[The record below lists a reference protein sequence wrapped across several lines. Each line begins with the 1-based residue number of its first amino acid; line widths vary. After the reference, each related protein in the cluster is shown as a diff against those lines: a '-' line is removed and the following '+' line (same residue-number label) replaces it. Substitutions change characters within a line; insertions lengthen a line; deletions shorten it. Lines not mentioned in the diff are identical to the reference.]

1 MRALKFL
8 GFGLVGLVVLAIVG
22 FFVAPHV
29 IDWNGYKG
37 EIAAEVAK
45 ASSKELRVD
54 GDIAIAWTTTATF
67 RIDGIKL
74 IDKHEGATSEVA
86 AIESVQGEV
95 ALFPLI
101 SGNLEVLDLTI
112 VKPRFDLRV
121 DEGGRANWAPAPGG
135 AAPAR
140 DDRHDSDD
148 GFDDDLVIR
157 NLAVRDGALNFA
169 NAASGQKIAATDI
182 ALGLKL
188 ESLDSP
194 LALDGKMT
202 LNGEPVTL
210 KTVVS
215 VPRGLMDGPGAD
227 IDFSLDTTHAKSGFD
242 GRVVKGEVAGVDG
255 TLSLDVPS
263 VAKLAAWLE
272 RPLAKGQADPGAA
285 NLKAVFKSDGAVVTL
300 QEAALTGKA
309 LDVKASGSVD
319 ASKETKVVRL
329 QMTSGVLDID
339 KYLPPPAKGAS
350 PGKAK
355 KARKKGES
363 PFAELSDVPIEL
375 DALKTLDAEIDIDI
389 GGVKARELK
398 LGKTTVAVRA
408 KGGKLN
414 AEVKA
419 AGFVGGAVDAA
430 LALDGAGGDLA
441 LDLSAKLVKVN
452 AGPLSQMGGGEKT
465 LGGKLNL
472 TLSVQAKGE
481 SPRALA
487 QAATGK
493 LALAV
498 GRVLVKDGLAISKV
512 ALNIDAP
519 WIDQSPKLEGSLLLN
534 KEKVTLAASLDPIA
548 KVLSGHAFKAKLD
561 LAAKR
566 LKLGYDGKVKGGD
579 APSLDGTLALSVPSV
594 AGLARWVG
602 QPLPKGQRDPGP
614 LDLKAVFK
622 GEGTAVA
629 LESATLKGKALD
641 VSASGSFDG
650 GKAVK
655 VVRLKVKSGVLDLD
669 RYLPAPSAAAPEKK
683 PAETASA
690 KGGNPPDALLDEALD
705 LEPLKM
711 LDAEIDLALGGV
723 KARQLSLGKTV
734 AMLRSKAGKATA
746 KIAAAGFFGGKVD
759 GKLALDG
766 AGKALA
772 LDLKLA
778 LVEVKAGLF
787 SKVVLRQ
794 PLLGGALNVDAD
806 LKATGASP
814 RALAKSAIGK
824 LALAVG
830 KVSAPGTPPIE
841 KLALKFDAPG
851 LDKQP
856 SLDASLVFNKE
867 PVSLKLT
874 SDPAAKILSGEVFI
888 AKLDLTS
895 KPIVFGFD
903 GKLKGGDAPSA
914 DGELGLDIASIGKL
928 AAWLGAALPKGQP
941 DPGKLKID
949 AVFASDGPTTALKS
963 ATIDSKALKATASGH
978 FVAGRVPWIEAKVN
992 IAEADLDAYL
1002 PSEKQA
1008 KKAKAK
1014 KAAGWSE
1021 DPLPLEALHRINAR
1035 VEVVI
1040 GKLRIREIDVSKA
1053 NIGVALEKGVM
1064 TVKIPQAGIAG
1075 GTLALDATVD
1085 GSKPAAAIGYKTTG
1099 SNIAAQP
1106 FLTVFADL
1114 DRISG
1119 TLKFEAE
1126 GTGAGGSEKAIL
1138 SSLAGK
1144 GVFKFLDGAI
1154 HGINVAESIRQ
1165 ARMLGASDGDGR
1177 EQKTDFAEL
1186 SGTYSIA
1193 KGVLRNDDLKMLA
1206 PLLRMDGKGTVPMP
1220 PRKFDYGVTAKLVGS
1235 LEGQGGKSDLQGV
1248 PIPVKVTGSWDDPK
1262 INIDFA
1268 AVLTSRAGKGI
1279 GDALKSITGAGG
1291 TGASGTEGEEK
1302 PADSGSNPLGQI
1314 KGLFKK

>member
-29 IDWNGYKG
+29 IDWNDYKG

-45 ASSKELRVD
+45 ASGKELRVD

-121 DEGGRANWAPAPGG
+121 DERGRANWAPAPGG

-148 GFDDDLVIR
+148 GFDGDLVIR

-215 VPRGLMDGPGAD
+215 VPRGLMAGPGAD

-272 RPLAKGQADPGAA
+272 RPLAKGQADPGAV
-285 NLKAVFKSDGAVVTL
+285 NLKAVFKSDGAMVTL
-300 QEAALTGKA
+300 QEATLTGKA

-329 QMTSGVLDID
+329 KVTSGVLDID

-363 PFAELSDVPIEL
+363 PFAELSDEPIEL

-465 LGGKLNL
+465 LDGKLNL

-498 GRVLVKDGLAISKV
+498 GRVLVKYGPAISKV
-512 ALNIDAP
+512 ELNIDAP
-519 WIDQSPKLEGSLLLN
+519 
-534 KEKVTLAASLDPIA
+534 
-548 KVLSGHAFKAKLD
+548 
-561 LAAKR
+561 
-566 LKLGYDGKVKGGD
+566 
-579 APSLDGTLALSVPSV
+579 
-594 AGLARWVG
+594 
-602 QPLPKGQRDPGP
+602 
-614 LDLKAVFK
+614 
-622 GEGTAVA
+622 
-629 LESATLKGKALD
+629 
-641 VSASGSFDG
+641 
-650 GKAVK
+650 
-655 VVRLKVKSGVLDLD
+655 
-669 RYLPAPSAAAPEKK
+669 
-683 PAETASA
+683 
-690 KGGNPPDALLDEALD
+690 
-705 LEPLKM
+705 
-711 LDAEIDLALGGV
+711 
-723 KARQLSLGKTV
+723 
-734 AMLRSKAGKATA
+734 
-746 KIAAAGFFGGKVD
+746 GF
-759 GKLALDG
+759 
-766 AGKALA
+766 
-772 LDLKLA
+772 
-778 LVEVKAGLF
+778 
-787 SKVVLRQ
+787 
-794 PLLGGALNVDAD
+794 
-806 LKATGASP
+806 
-814 RALAKSAIGK
+814 
-824 LALAVG
+824 
-830 KVSAPGTPPIE
+830 
-841 KLALKFDAPG
+841 
-851 LDKQP
+851 DKQP
-856 SLDASLVFNKE
+856 SLDGSLVFNKE
-867 PVSLKLT
+867 PVRLKLT
-874 SDPAAKILSGEVFI
+874 SDPAAKILSGEVFM

-914 DGELGLDIASIGKL
+914 DGKLGLDIASIGKL

-949 AVFASDGPTTALKS
+949 AVFASHGPITTLKS
-963 ATIDSKALKATASGH
+963 ATIDGKALKATVSGR
-978 FVAGRVPWIEAKVN
+978 FVAGRVPRIEAKVN

-1002 PSEKQA
+1002 PPEKKA

-1014 KAAGWSE
+1014 KSAGWSE
-1021 DPLPLEALHRINAR
+1021 DPLPLEAPHRVNAL

-1040 GKLRIREIDVSKA
+1040 GKLHIKGIDVSKA

-1099 SNIAAQP
+1099 SNIAARP
-1106 FLTVFADL
+1106 FLTAFADL

-1119 TLKFEAE
+1119 TLQFEAE
-1126 GTGAGGSEKAIL
+1126 GTGAGGSEKAIV

-1144 GVFKFLDGAI
+1144 GAFKFLDGAI

-1186 SGTYSIA
+1186 SGTYTIA
-1193 KGVLRNDDLKMLA
+1193 TGVLRNDDLKMLA

-1220 PRKFDYGVTAKLVGS
+1220 PRKVDYGVTAKLVAS

-1248 PIPVKVTGSWDDPK
+1248 PIPIKVTGSWDDPK
-1262 INIDFA
+1262 VNIDFA
-1268 AVLTSRAGKGI
+1268 AVLTGQAGKGI
-1279 GDALKSITGAGG
+1279 GDALKSIAGAGG

-1314 KGLFKK
+1314 KGLFKQ